1 MASTFSSALNL
12 ELQASGENS
21 GTWGVITNNN
31 LQKVESAIKGM
42 YLLLLQAQPI
52 HLLHQMDLPQT
63 NKVTL

>member
-31 LQKVESAIKGM
+31 LQKNRISSKRLCFCG
-42 YLLLLQAQPI
+42 YR
-52 HLLHQMDLPQT
+52 
-63 NKVTL
+63 